1 MQWERWDDKIESI
14 LQNPEQITFALLFT
28 GLLYWTIK
36 TSEKREDS
44 LRSDNREREDKL
56 QNENNDRELRYQSTI
71 DKLTDSLKD
80 IEGIKA
86 TIEQINDKLK

>member
-1 MQWERWDDKIESI
+1 MSVLDSI

-36 TSEKREDS
+36 TSEKREDA
-44 LRSDNREREDKL
+44 LRADSKEREEKL
-56 QNENNDRELRYQSTI
+56 QEENNDRELRYQSTI

-80 IEGIKA
+80 IESIKA
-86 TIEQINDKLK
+86 TIDQINDKLK